1 MIDSAPTLQTDR
13 LVLRAHRIDDF
24 AACAKMWA
32 DPEVVRFI
40 SGSPSTH
47 EQSWSRLLR
56 YTGHW
61 SLLGYGYWVVEA
73 KSDGRFV
80 GEIGF
85 ADYRRNITPS
95 LCGRPE
101 AGWVLRSEESG
112 QGYATEAVARAHQWA
127 DDTLRCDET
136 VCIVAPEHPVSIRVA
151 QKIGYVEES
160 MGNYLGNP
168 TKIMVRPIARTV
180 GSGK

>member
-1 MIDSAPTLQTDR
+1 MKGSAPILQSER
-13 LVLRAHRIDDF
+13 LILRAHRIDDF
-24 AACAKMWA
+24 ADCAEMWA

-40 SGSPSTH
+40 SGVPSTH

-56 YTGHW
+56 YSGHW

-85 ADYRRNITPS
+85 ADYHRDITPS
-95 LCGRPE
+95 LLGRPE

-112 QGYATEAVARAHQWA
+112 RGFASEAVDCAHRWA
-127 DDTLRCDET
+127 DENLRSDQT
-136 VCIVAPEHPVSIRVA
+136 VCIVAPDHDASIRVA
-151 QKIGYVEES
+151 QKMGYVDEA
-160 MGNYLGNP
+160 MATYFDKP
-168 TKIMVRPIARTV
+168 TRIMVRQRPRSAEIAQ
-180 GSGK
+180 